1 MCDLRY
7 NNMQL
12 FEITQIQE
20 LFFKKVMVCLNK
32 K

>member
-20 LFFKKVMVCLNK
+20 LFKKKSNGLFK
-32 K
+32 